1 VPPRRVH
8 VIGTSGSGK
17 TTVAR
22 AIADKL
28 GIRHIELDAINWQ
41 PNWTELPKDEF
52 KERVTEEIEHGD
64 WTIDGNYSVVRYVIW
79 DKVDTIVWLDMPF
92 IPVFLRIVW
101 RTIRRI
107 VTQEELWNTNTEK
120 LDALVGKYGM
130 PLWVIQTH
138 EKRRKEYLPL
148 LADPKLSHI
157 DIKRFKSLKAVNKWI
172 ESLGD

>member
-1 VPPRRVH
+1 MPRRVH

-17 TTVAR
+17 TTIAK

-52 KERVTEEIEHGD
+52 KDRVTKEIEHGD
-64 WTIDGNYSVVRYVIW
+64 WTIDGNYRVVRDIIW

-107 VTQEELWNTNTEK
+107 VTQEEIWNTNTEK

-138 EKRRKEYLPL
+138 KKRRAEYPPL
-148 LADPKLSHI
+148 LADPKLAHI
-157 DIKRFKSLKAVNKWI
+157 DIKRFKSLKEANEWI
-172 ESLGD
+172 DSLGD

>member
-1 VPPRRVH
+1 MPPRRVH
-8 VIGTSGSGK
+8 VVGTSGSGK
-17 TTVAR
+17 TTVAG

-41 PNWTELPKDEF
+41 PGWTELPQDQF
-52 KERVTEEIEHGD
+52 YERVMEETEHGD
-64 WTIDGNYSVVRYVIW
+64 WTIDGNYSAVREIIW
-79 DKVDTIVWLDMPF
+79 DRVDTIVWLDMPF
-92 IPVFLRIVW
+92 LPVFLRVVW

-107 VTQEELWNTNTEK
+107 ITQEELWNTNTEK

-138 EKRRKEYLPL
+138 EKRRKEYPPL
-148 LADPKLSHI
+148 LADPKLSHVN
-157 DIKRFKSLKAVNKWI
+157 IKVFKSLREVNTWI